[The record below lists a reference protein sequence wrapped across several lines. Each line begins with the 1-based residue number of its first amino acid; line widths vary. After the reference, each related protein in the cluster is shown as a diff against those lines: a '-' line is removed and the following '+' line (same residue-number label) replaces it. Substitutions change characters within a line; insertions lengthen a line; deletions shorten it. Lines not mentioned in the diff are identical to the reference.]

1 VLCHILTQGVNLV
14 KKRLLAL
21 LMGTGL
27 VLAACGGGGDDEATG
42 GDTVDA
48 EKVAAQKC
56 STCHGENLVGGG
68 APKISDVGSRYSK
81 EEIEEIILNGKGG
94 MPGGIIK
101 GEEASAVAEWL
112 ASKK

>member
-1 VLCHILTQGVNLV
+1 V
-14 KKRLLAL
+14 KKKFLAL

-42 GDTVDA
+42 DTVDA
-48 EKVAAQKC
+48 EKIAAQKC
-56 STCHGENLVGGG
+56 STCHGENLEGGG
-68 APKISDVGSRYSK
+68 GPKISDVGSRYSK

-94 MPGGIIK
+94 MPAGIIK

>member
-1 VLCHILTQGVNLV
+1 V
-14 KKRLLAL
+14 KKKFLAF

-27 VLAACGGGGDDEATG
+27 VLALAACGGGGDDEATG

-48 EKVAAQKC
+48 EKIAAQKC
-56 STCHGENLVGGG
+56 SSCHGENLEGQGGSANISKLG
-68 APKISDVGSRYSK
+68 AKYSK
-81 EEIEEIILNGKGG
+81 DEIEEIILNGKGG
-94 MPGGIIK
+94 MPGGVIK

>member
-1 VLCHILTQGVNLV
+1 V
-14 KKRLLAL
+14 KKKLLAL
-21 LMGTGL
+21 LVGSGL
-27 VLAACGGGGDDEATG
+27 VLAACGGGGDDEATTG
-42 GDTVDA
+42 GTVDA

-56 STCHGENLVGGG
+56 STCHGQNLEGAG
-68 APKISDVGSRYSK
+68 APKISDAGSRYSK
-81 EEIEEIILNGKGG
+81 EQLEEIILNGKGG

>member
-1 VLCHILTQGVNLV
+1 V
-14 KKRLLAL
+14 KKKLLAL

-27 VLAACGGGGDDEATG
+27 VLAACGGGGDDQAT

-48 EKVAAQKC
+48 EKITAQKC
-56 STCHGENLVGGG
+56 STCHGEGLNGAS
-68 APKISDVGSRYSK
+68 APKISDVGARYSK
-81 EEIEEIILNGKGG
+81 EEIEDIILNGKGG

>member
-1 VLCHILTQGVNLV
+1 M
-14 KKRLLAL
+14 KKKLLAL

-42 GDTVDA
+42 GGDTIDA
-48 EKVAAQKC
+48 EKITAQKC
-56 STCHGENLVGGG
+56 SSCHGEGLNGGGG

-81 EEIEEIILNGKGG
+81 DEIEDIILNGKGG
-94 MPGGIIK
+94 MPGGLIK
-101 GEEASAVAEWL
+101 GDEASAVAEWL

>member
-1 VLCHILTQGVNLV
+1 V
-14 KKRLLAL
+14 KKKLLAL

-27 VLAACGGGGDDEATG
+27 VLAACGGGGDDQATG

-48 EKVAAQKC
+48 EKITAQKC
-56 STCHGENLVGGG
+56 STCHGQNLEGAG

-81 EEIEEIILNGKGG
+81 EEIENIILNGKGG
-94 MPGGIIK
+94 MPAGIIK

>member
-1 VLCHILTQGVNLV
+1 V
-14 KKRLLAL
+14 KKKLLAL
-21 LMGTGL
+21 LVGSGL
-27 VLAACGGGGDDEATG
+27 VLAACGGGGDDQATG
-42 GDTVDA
+42 GTVDA
-48 EKVAAQKC
+48 EKLAAQKC
-56 STCHGENLVGGG
+56 STCHGQNLEGGG

-81 EEIEEIILNGKGG
+81 EELEDIIVNGKGG